1 MKLAT
6 TLANYNVKPLQRTC
20 IYILSAQHCTSKCIS
35 IKLNV
40 KYWLYAKF
48 TTF

>member
-20 IYILSAQHCTSKCIS
+20 IYILSAHCTSKCIS